1 MSDLE
6 TFRRETRA
14 WLEANCPPEMRR
26 PMTSE
31 NDTYWGGRNARF
43 SSEPQRVWF
52 ERMRDKGWTVPD
64 WPKEY
69 GGGGLDRA
77 EHKVLREEMSAMGAR
92 SPLSSF
98 GIWMLGPALL
108 KYGNEA
114 QKKEHLPK
122 IAAGLIR
129 WCQGYSEPNAG
140 SDLASLQ
147 TRAESDGDDFIIN
160 GQKIWTSYANYADWI
175 FCLVRTDPSAKKHD
189 GISFILFDMASKG
202 VSTKP
207 ILLISGRSP
216 FCETFFD
223 NVRAPKAKVG
233 GTANRGWDVAKYLLQ
248 HERAMISGMGERGV
262 GRPLG
267 QVAADSV
274 GTDEQGRLEDP
285 MLRGQIATFEID
297 EAALAAAAE
306 RAVDLAKAGQSH
318 PAFSSAMKYYG
329 TELNKRRYEILM
341 SAGGID
347 APAWDSAR
355 GLISDKAPVSHLR
368 QLRDANDTT
377 GFSRELWK
385 AFAEMGFSGLLV
397 PENFGGSGLGCVE
410 AGVVME
416 EIGRTLMP
424 SPFLATAVLAASA
437 LSRGGSEAQKSAHLP
452 KISDGSLLAA
462 LAVDEGAK
470 HRPLQINLQAVRSGN
485 GFKLN
490 GAKAFV
496 VDGHTADLLIVAG
509 RTGGSAGE
517 RNGLTLFLVDPKAK
531 GVAVERTMMVDAHNA
546 ARIEFANVE
555 VDADHV
561 LGEVDQG
568 GVLLDGVLNIGRG
581 AVASEMVGLS
591 EEVFGRSVT
600 YLKERKQFGKLIG
613 EFQALQ
619 HRAAELYI
627 DIEITRAAVLKA
639 LQTLDGDFDK
649 AGAAVAVAKARA
661 GSTATL
667 AVQEGVQMHG
677 GMGMTDQFDIGFFMK
692 RARVCQELFG
702 DSNYHAD
709 QLARMKSY

>member
-1 MSDLE
+1 MPL
-6 TFRRETRA
+6 
-14 WLEANCPPEMRR
+14 
-26 PMTSE
+26 
-31 NDTYWGGRNARF
+31 
-43 SSEPQRVWF
+43 
-52 ERMRDKGWTVPD
+52 
-64 WPKEY
+64 
-69 GGGGLDRA
+69 
-77 EHKVLREEMSAMGAR
+77 VLTEEQS
-92 SPLSSF
+92 
-98 GIWMLGPALL
+98 
-108 KYGNEA
+108 
-114 QKKEHLPK
+114 
-122 IAAGLIR
+122 
-129 WCQGYSEPNAG
+129 
-140 SDLASLQ
+140 
-147 TRAESDGDDFIIN
+147 
-160 GQKIWTSYANYADWI
+160 
-175 FCLVRTDPSAKKHD
+175 
-189 GISFILFDMASKG
+189 
-202 VSTKP
+202 
-207 ILLISGRSP
+207 
-216 FCETFFD
+216 
-223 NVRAPKAKVG
+223 
-233 GTANRGWDVAKYLLQ
+233 
-248 HERAMISGMGERGV
+248 
-262 GRPLG
+262 
-267 QVAADSV
+267 
-274 GTDEQGRLEDP
+274 
-285 MLRGQIATFEID
+285 MLR
-297 EAALAAAAE
+297 
-306 RAVDLAKAGQSH
+306 
-318 PAFSSAMKYYG
+318 
-329 TELNKRRYEILM
+329 
-341 SAGGID
+341 
-347 APAWDSAR
+347 DSAR
-355 GLISDKAPVSHLR
+355 GLISDKAPVAHLR
-368 QLRDANDTT
+368 GLRDSKDAT
-377 GFSRELWK
+377 GFSRDLWK
-385 AFAEMGFSGLLV
+385 TFAEMGFSGLLV

-424 SPFLATAVLAASA
+424 SPFLSTAVLAASA

-452 KISDGSLLAA
+452 DIADGSLLAA

-470 HRPLQINLQAVRSGN
+470 HRPLQTKLQAVRSGN

-490 GAKAFV
+490 GAKALV

-531 GVAVERTMMVDAHNA
+531 GVAIERTMMVDAHNA

-568 GVLLDGVLNIGRG
+568 GALLEGVLNIGRG

-591 EEVFGRSVT
+591 EEVFGRTVT

-639 LQTLDGDFDK
+639 LQTLDGNFDH

-661 GSTATL
+661 GTTATL